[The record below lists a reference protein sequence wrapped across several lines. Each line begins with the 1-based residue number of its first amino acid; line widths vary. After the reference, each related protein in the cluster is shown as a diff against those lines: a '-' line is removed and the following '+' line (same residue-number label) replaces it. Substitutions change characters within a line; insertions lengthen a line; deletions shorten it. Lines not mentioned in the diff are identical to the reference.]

1 MSEGATIWQE
11 YTRAADAYD
20 DQLLRQWNQNL
31 DTMLI
36 VATLFSAVV
45 TAFVIETFQDLG
57 PSAQA
62 LTNDLLVDVLQA
74 LKNPQLNTSQ
84 PNVEPQK
91 FVPSPN
97 NVWVN
102 GLWFTSL
109 ACSLGDAAIA
119 MLIKQWLNAYS
130 AGLPASHQLR
140 SRMRQHRFNALIRWK
155 TPQIIGFLPFALSV
169 CVMLFLAG
177 LSILLFSLNDTIAIA
192 TTTIIGI
199 IFIFHMAS
207 LLLPGLCNSPW
218 KTALSP
224 LIYQTLFPLR
234 KGLR

>member
-1 MSEGATIWQE
+1 MSEEATIWQD
-11 YTRAADAYD
+11 YTRAADAHD
-20 DQLLRQWNQNL
+20 EQLLQQWNQNL
-31 DTMLI
+31 DNMLI

-45 TAFVIETFQDLG
+45 TAFVIDTYHALG
-57 PSAQA
+57 PSAQD
-62 LTNDLLVDVLQA
+62 LTNNLLLDIVQA
-74 LKNPQLNTSQ
+74 LKTPQLNISQ
-84 PNVEPQK
+84 PNVGPAE
-91 FVPSPN
+91 FSPSADN
-97 NVWVN
+97 IWVN

-177 LSILLFSLNDTIAIA
+177 LSILLFSLNNIIAII
-192 TTTIIGI
+192 TTTCIGI
-199 IFIFHMAS
+199 FFIFHAAS
-207 LLLPGLCNSPW
+207 FLLP
-218 KTALSP
+218 
-224 LIYQTLFPLR
+224 
-234 KGLR
+234 